1 MNNCNSLLKDRLVE
15 EFDRDI
21 RIDEDQGD
29 CRVIF
34 PFVRPDG
41 DPIILYVIEEEDHFV
56 ITDEGETHGMLL
68 TSGVEINTEKR
79 KNRVQAA
86 KTRFGLDSA
95 KKQIRLT
102 ATDDTLG
109 ERLWEACQAVQ
120 WISFLIYTRHTHSPS
135 YFKDKVAVF
144 LRENNY
150 IFEEDATVTAE
161 SEDQT
166 VDFAFDRL
174 SQPTY
179 LESIQAPTASA
190 LRSKSR
196 DTSWK
201 WIKIERVDPDA
212 RFVTVV
218 DDEEGSYKKENIQPL
233 LDDSD
238 AVIPWTE
245 RQDLPTALGN

>member
-1 MNNCNSLLKDRLVE
+1 MDECNSLIRNRLIADLE
-15 EFDRDI
+15 GDI

-41 DPIILYVIEEEDHFV
+41 DSIILYVIDEGDHFV

-68 TSGVEINTEKR
+68 TSGVDIKTEKR
-79 KNRVQAA
+79 KNRVAAA
-86 KTRFGLDSA
+86 KTRFNLDAA
-95 KKQIRLT
+95 KKEIRLT
-102 ATDDTLG
+102 ATENTLG
-109 ERLWEACQAVQ
+109 DRLWDAYQAVQ
-120 WISFLIYTRHTHSPS
+120 WVSFLMYTRHPHSPS

-150 IFEEDATVTAE
+150 VFEEDAVVDAE

-166 VDFAFDRL
+166 VDFAFDQL

-179 LESIQAPTASA
+179 LESIQARDGSA
-190 LRSKSR
+190 LREKSR

-201 WIKIERVDPDA
+201 WIKIERVTPDA
-212 RFVTVV
+212 RFVTIV
-218 DDEEGSYKKENIQPL
+218 DDEDGAYKKENMQPL

-245 RQDLPTALGN
+245 RQDLPVALGN